1 MIQRIE
7 PMLAVAAKPFDSQD
21 HLYEV
26 KWDGV
31 RCLAAADHGPV
42 RLWGRELADYTERY
56 PELDALR
63 KLPSGTLVD
72 GELVVLR
79 EGRADLDA
87 VLRRHQLSSRFKTR
101 LASRQ
106 SPVVYVVFDLLFH
119 AGRSIMAQPLG
130 ERRQML
136 ADLLRPLDPRRVVLS
151 DGVVGSGRA
160 MFEQVVRQGHEGV
173 MAKHLG
179 SRYLPGR
186 RSSCWRKIKPTQ
198 ILPCVII
205 GYVPSKSGFRSLLVA
220 AQHEG
225 VLSYVGEV
233 SCGLARK
240 ESARLA
246 SLLPGR
252 VRPEPIVPCRKQ
264 AVWLEPEL
272 YCRVRSLGWTQS
284 GRLRGASFAGLIER

>member
-31 RCLAAADHGPV
+31 RCLAAAEHGAV

-72 GELVVLR
+72 GELVVLC

-136 ADLLRPLDPRRVVLS
+136 AGLLRPLDPRRVVLS

-160 MFEQVVRQGHEGV
+160 MFEQVVRQGHRASWPSTWAAVICPAG
-173 MAKHLG
+173 APRAG
-179 SRYLPGR
+179 GRSSPR
-186 RSSCWRKIKPTQ
+186 RSSR
-198 ILPCVII
+198 
-205 GYVPSKSGFRSLLVA
+205 A
-220 AQHEG
+220 
-225 VLSYVGEV
+225 
-233 SCGLARK
+233 
-240 ESARLA
+240 
-246 SLLPGR
+246 
-252 VRPEPIVPCRKQ
+252 
-264 AVWLEPEL
+264 
-272 YCRVRSLGWTQS
+272 
-284 GRLRGASFAGLIER
+284 